1 MHKSTKAKHNLGD
14 IETDWVHSNGVVRK
28 GCILSPVLFALY
40 TEELAVRVRE
50 SNLGIRVG
58 NERLSILMYAD
69 DIIIMSESS
78 EELQQMLNVVSEYS
92 LDFGVKFGVDKNL
105 IMVLNGDED
114 DIDKEWKPGEC
125 CVKRKYE
132 YKYLGVTL
140 NIKECEKAKSEKMF
154 EANQC

>member
-1 MHKSTKAKHNLGD
+1 MYESTKAKYNLGD
-14 IETDWVHSNGVVRK
+14 IETDWVHSNRGVRQ

-78 EELQQMLNVVSEYS
+78 EELQQMLNIVNEYS
-92 LDFGVKFGVDKNL
+92 LDFGVKFGMDKSL

-114 DIDKEWKPGEC
+114 DMDKEWKLGEC
-125 CVKRKYE
+125 CVKRTDE
-132 YKYLGVTL
+132 
-140 NIKECEKAKSEKMF
+140 
-154 EANQC
+154 